1 MSKQTLR
8 LENHIYQYL
17 LSVSI
22 REPEVLTKLRQET
35 AKHPRNIMQ
44 ISPEQG

>member
-1 MSKQTLR
+1 MFKQTLG

-22 REPEVLTKLRQET
+22 REPEILAKLR
-35 AKHPRNIMQ
+35 
-44 ISPEQG
+44 